1 MNSRTNFAA
10 SLTILSALAAA
21 CGGDE
26 AFTDGLTIEY
36 STPIRDTLAAELLT
50 TSTAIGI
57 PIGIVPTGRRLWVQD
72 FAGDPQLHVVDA
84 ATGEVLS
91 SLGRRGEGA
100 GEFGQSV
107 WGMQVLP
114 PDTMALWTFDI
125 DGQRVIRVELGK
137 EPSSW
142 RTVPLVGSPSV
153 WRLAWL
159 DLNAIVGVHGHSNE
173 AERFSFFD
181 STGARTGTVP
191 GKLLGGEEVSLAEKM
206 QATLTG
212 FGLCA
217 HPGGEAFVQYYF
229 AFGRIEL
236 FDREATDSALAE
248 VPFPSEPIF
257 MRRDGGDLR
266 FRAYR
271 YHYMDCAPA
280 DSRFYMLFVGRP
292 YDSGVAVESASHV
305 HIFDWEGSL
314 EKVLYLDTPMSAIG
328 VDEEAGWLYG
338 VGTSSVE
345 GEPGI
350 FRFRLPGG

>member
-153 WRLAWL
+153 WAPGLARSERHRRRPRTQQRSGAVLLLRLHRRTHP
-159 DLNAIVGVHGHSNE
+159 G
-173 AERFSFFD
+173 RFPGSYW
-181 STGARTGTVP
+181 GARRSP
-191 GKLLGGEEVSLAEKM
+191 WRRRCRRPSPASD
-206 QATLTG
+206 
-212 FGLCA
+212 CA
-217 HPGGEAFVQYYF
+217 PTPVGEAFVQYYF

-271 YHYMDCAPA
+271 YHYLDCAPA

-305 HIFDWEGSL
+305 HIFDWRAVSRRC
-314 EKVLYLDTPMSAIG
+314 S
-328 VDEEAGWLYG
+328 
-338 VGTSSVE
+338 TS
-345 GEPGI
+345 I
-350 FRFRLPGG
+350 LR